1 MTIDAGAATGW
12 TPLSSVLGTPS
23 TGATSATKA
32 DPGTLGK
39 DAFLKLLVAQLRYQ
53 DPSKPVD
60 SAEFM
65 SQTAQFT
72 SVERL
77 DQILAASVVQQRLQA
92 ASLSGQEVAWTD
104 TQGVAHSGT
113 VQSVRLVTG
122 GDPVLVVKE
131 GTGTVDLPL
140 TEVSEVRRPTGS

>member
-12 TPLSSVLGTPS
+12 TPLSSVMGTAAS
-23 TGATSATKA
+23 TSASATSS

-92 ASLSGQEVAWTD
+92 ASLAGQEVAWTD
-104 TQGVAHSGT
+104 TAGTAHSGA

-131 GTGTVDLPL
+131 SGGLVDVPL
-140 TEVSEVRRPTGS
+140 SEVSEVRRPTGT